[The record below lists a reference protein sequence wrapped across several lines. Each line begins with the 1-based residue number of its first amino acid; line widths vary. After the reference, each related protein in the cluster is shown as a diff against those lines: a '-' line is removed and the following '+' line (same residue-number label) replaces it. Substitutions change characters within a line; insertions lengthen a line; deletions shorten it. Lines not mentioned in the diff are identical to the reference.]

1 MNEISAPPSVRQS
14 VPASKSS
21 SMLVR
26 LARAKGGTSGLVLV
40 GFWLIVFIVSLV
52 WTPYDPLQFHFG
64 DKLQPPSM
72 DFLLGTDKYGRD
84 TLSRIMVGSRE
95 VILVSTGGTLLAVVL
110 GLFIGITSGFFGRLY
125 DEVVMRTMDIIMA
138 FPSLLLALLVVGVLG
153 PGELNVVLVI
163 GVVFAPRIA
172 RVTRSV
178 VMEIRVKEYIQ
189 AAQVRGD
196 SVWNIMLVEMVP
208 NMLGPLGVEAGVRF
222 AHALFLSASL
232 GFLGLGVQPPTPD
245 WGLMVNEGRDII
257 AMSPW
262 VSLFP
267 AIAIAT
273 LVVGVN
279 ILGEAYRR
287 VWAGES

>member
-1 MNEISAPPSVRQS
+1 MNEISAPPSVQKTIAAS
-14 VPASKSS
+14 PPAS
-21 SMLVR
+21 MLAR
-26 LARAKGGTSGLVLV
+26 LARAKGGKWGLALV
-40 GFWLIVFIVSLV
+40 AFWLIVFIVSLV
-52 WTPYDPLQFHFG
+52 WTPYDPFEFHFG
-64 DKLQPPSM
+64 DKLQPPSA

-84 TLSRIMVGSRE
+84 TLSRIMTGSRE
-95 VILVSTGGTLLAVVL
+95 VILISTGGTLLAIAL
-110 GLFIGITSGFFGRLY
+110 GLFIGITSGFFGHLY
-125 DEVVMRTMDIIMA
+125 DEVIMRSMDIIMA

-172 RVTRSV
+172 RVARSV
-178 VMEIRVKEYIQ
+178 VMELRVKEYVQ

-196 SVWNIMLVEMVP
+196 SVWNIMLVEMLP

-245 WGLMVNEGRDII
+245 WGLMVNEGRDFIE
-257 AMSPW
+257 MSPW

-279 ILGEAYRR
+279 ILSEAYRR